1 MHILIASYN
10 ISLKGYKSV
19 RAVDDIDELLEVET
33 VEDVFYHVTDDN
45 RFNID
50 IVIRLIAYTSK
61 VKNIYIVDQSG
72 RLKHNLQIFGF
83 KFCGVYTEEYIE
95 TYDSFDFVRSTS
107 NLSLIGDNQKA
118 INYLLR
124 NIDDLKL
131 AMGQLIKVCNGDI
144 GLMEM
149 TDYEKRCCK
158 QSGYLL
164 NEIYGFMK
172 SYKDG
177 LNDNDNIESVIKL
190 IGDTLY
196 NSKKGYHSEL
206 SHSNELRL
214 QLEDLNRSYENLK
227 FDHDL
232 YKESSKIFLF
242 PTTYN
247 VTKGTG
253 TKVFYIRE
261 YSHCTYLLSMLFN
274 FRLFL
279 TGSNRSYRTLLVVC
293 FHNVGLHEKRTL
305 SRKGITLLNTVD
317 NVNSVQELN
326 KVPIAYMSEQNSGV
340 WDALLDSDLTHII
353 VLDRFYSDNPILR
366 VENKV
371 GLELSAVSS
380 SKDIDL
386 FNLDKN
392 KVIMGIEGNG
402 RHIIPHIEGYSGAS
416 AGTQLTM
423 YITNMGST
431 FREWQRGLKK

>member
-279 TGSNRSYRTLLVVC
+279 TGSNKSYRTLLIVC

-353 VLDRFYSDNPILR
+353 VLDRFYSDNPILK

-386 FNLDKN
+386 FKLDKN

>member
-279 TGSNRSYRTLLVVC
+279 TGSNRSYRTLLIVC

>member
-83 KFCGVYTEEYIE
+83 KFCGIYTEEYIE

-177 LNDNDNIESVIKL
+177 LNNNDNIESVIKL

-279 TGSNRSYRTLLVVC
+279 TGSNKSYRTLLIVC

>member
-61 VKNIYIVDQSG
+61 VKNIYIVDHSG

-158 QSGYLL
+158 KSGYLL

-279 TGSNRSYRTLLVVC
+279 TGSNKSYRTLLIVC

>member
-279 TGSNRSYRTLLVVC
+279 TGSNKSYRTLFIVC

-402 RHIIPHIEGYSGAS
+402 RYIIPHIEGYSGAS

-423 YITNMGST
+423 YISNMGST

>member
-1 MHILIASYN
+1 MSYN

-164 NEIYGFMK
+164 NSIYGFMK

-206 SHSNELRL
+206 SHSN
-214 QLEDLNRSYENLK
+214 D
-227 FDHDL
+227 
-232 YKESSKIFLF
+232 
-242 PTTYN
+242 
-247 VTKGTG
+247 
-253 TKVFYIRE
+253 
-261 YSHCTYLLSMLFN
+261 
-274 FRLFL
+274 
-279 TGSNRSYRTLLVVC
+279 
-293 FHNVGLHEKRTL
+293 
-305 SRKGITLLNTVD
+305 
-317 NVNSVQELN
+317 
-326 KVPIAYMSEQNSGV
+326 
-340 WDALLDSDLTHII
+340 
-353 VLDRFYSDNPILR
+353 
-366 VENKV
+366 
-371 GLELSAVSS
+371 
-380 SKDIDL
+380 
-386 FNLDKN
+386 
-392 KVIMGIEGNG
+392 
-402 RHIIPHIEGYSGAS
+402 
-416 AGTQLTM
+416 
-423 YITNMGST
+423 
-431 FREWQRGLKK
+431 

>member
-61 VKNIYIVDQSG
+61 VKNIYIVDHSG

-107 NLSLIGDNQKA
+107 NLSVIGDNQKA

-247 VTKGTG
+247 VTKRTG

-423 YITNMGST
+423 YISNMGST

>member
-1 MHILIASYN
+1 
-10 ISLKGYKSV
+10 
-19 RAVDDIDELLEVET
+19 
-33 VEDVFYHVTDDN
+33 
-45 RFNID
+45 
-50 IVIRLIAYTSK
+50 
-61 VKNIYIVDQSG
+61 
-72 RLKHNLQIFGF
+72 
-83 KFCGVYTEEYIE
+83 
-95 TYDSFDFVRSTS
+95 
-107 NLSLIGDNQKA
+107 
-118 INYLLR
+118 
-124 NIDDLKL
+124 
-131 AMGQLIKVCNGDI
+131 
-144 GLMEM
+144 
-149 TDYEKRCCK
+149 
-158 QSGYLL
+158 
-164 NEIYGFMK
+164 
-172 SYKDG
+172 
-177 LNDNDNIESVIKL
+177 
-190 IGDTLY
+190 
-196 NSKKGYHSEL
+196 
-206 SHSNELRL
+206 
-214 QLEDLNRSYENLK
+214 
-227 FDHDL
+227 
-232 YKESSKIFLF
+232 
-242 PTTYN
+242 
-247 VTKGTG
+247 
-253 TKVFYIRE
+253 
-261 YSHCTYLLSMLFN
+261 MLFN

-279 TGSNRSYRTLLVVC
+279 TGSNRRYRTLLVVC

>member
-61 VKNIYIVDQSG
+61 VKNIYIVDHSG

-423 YITNMGST
+423 YISNMGST

>member
-423 YITNMGST
+423 YISNMGST